1 VRSLGVAR
9 SSFRAAQRGFRLGR
23 LLVLNFERFFG
34 RFHLGETSLRLLPC
48 RRQLQPELLELL
60 AQGAVDLRGERAALA
75 GAGAVLGGAF
85 EVLDPR
91 RHVAGSILSRVGSS
105 LGVLQSLAKRLALP
119 LGILRSPAKRL
130 ALPLGVLRARR
141 RVSKDPRVVRVRL
154 PALPLALL

>member
-1 VRSLGVAR
+1 MRSLGVAR
-9 SSFRAAQRGFRLGR
+9 PGFRAAQRGFRLGEF
-23 LLVLNFERFFG
+23 LVLNFEIGSNSVAF
-34 RFHLGETSLRLLPC
+34 GETNLSLLPR

-60 AQGAVDLRGERAALA
+60 AQGGVDLRGERAALA

-91 RHVAGSILSRVGSS
+91 FDVAGSILGRVGSS
-105 LGVLQSLAKRLALP
+105 LSL
-119 LGILRSPAKRL
+119 LRSLTKRL

>member
-1 VRSLGVAR
+1 MRSLGVAR
-9 SSFRAAQRGFRLGR
+9 SSFRAAQRGFQLGH
-23 LLVLNFERFFG
+23 LLVLNFEIGSNSFAV
-34 RFHLGETSLRLLPC
+34 GETTLRLLPR

-60 AQGAVDLRGERAALA
+60 AQGGVDLRGERAALA

-91 RHVAGSILSRVGSS
+91 FDVAGSILGRVGSS
-105 LGVLQSLAKRLALP
+105 LSL
-119 LGILRSPAKRL
+119 LRSLTKRL